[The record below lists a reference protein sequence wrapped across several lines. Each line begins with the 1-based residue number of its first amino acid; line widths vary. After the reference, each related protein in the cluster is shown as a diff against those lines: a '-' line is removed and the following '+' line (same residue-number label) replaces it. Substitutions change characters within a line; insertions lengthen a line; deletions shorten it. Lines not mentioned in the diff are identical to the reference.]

1 MTIAEVSRKYD
12 ISADTLRY
20 YERIGLMRHVRLTES
35 GIRDY
40 TEQDCARIQFIKC
53 MRGAGCS
60 IAMLQ
65 KYSRLCREGDETVPE
80 RLALLKAQYSALEEK
95 ERALKESLAVL
106 RGKIDTY
113 DQHLLQLEKSCV
125 TRRDAPRGIRTILIE
140 SKAAE

>member
-1 MTIAEVSRKYD
+1 MRIKEVAEEFGLLPT
-12 ISADTLRY
+12 TLRFY
-20 YERIGLMRHVRLTES
+20 EEKGLTPPVPRDAHGVRDYGEYERGWVK
-35 GIRDY
+35 
-40 TEQDCARIQFIKC
+40 FIKC

-80 RLALLKAQYSALEEK
+80 RLALLKAQYSALEEE

-113 DQHLLQLEKSCV
+113 DQHLLQLEKKL
-125 TRRDAPRGIRTILIE
+125 RDTP
-140 SKAAE
+140 